1 MTREEAI
8 KVLENATIE
17 PTWGGS
23 FRATSEALDMAIE
36 ALKREDHDGCDGC
49 RYEANHELSLPCVGC
64 KQNYVDKYVPMP
76 EHDREWIIGCI
87 KHDGF
92 VKTDRGDKANQI
104 ILDALSADNTST
116 NTSTKSTNI
125 STDTSADR
133 PRGEWISVNKK
144 LPDDGKWAIWC
155 NNDGVIEIA
164 RFKEDC
170 YNHFYPNGTSFELE
184 DAVAWMPLPEPYK
197 GGEDK

>member
-8 KVLENATIE
+8 DILFGCIEAHSEEEN
-17 PTWGGS
+17 
-23 FRATSEALDMAIE
+23 EALDMAIE

-92 VKTDRGDKANQI
+92 VKTDRGDNANQI

-125 STDTSADR
+125 STNPSADR
-133 PRGEWISVNKK
+133 PRGEW
-144 LPDDGKWAIWC
+144 
-155 NNDGVIEIA
+155 NDIGGVIRWGCSLCHYA
-164 RFKEDC
+164 YDQKFNFC
-170 YNHFYPNGTSFELE
+170 PNCGADMRSE
-184 DAVAWMPLPEPYK
+184 
-197 GGEDK
+197 